1 MSGGTVARRPPRTTP
16 PSDDAGSVPVR
27 RTQEQRRSETRAQ
40 LLDAALDQLVAT
52 GLASFTTTE
61 VVRRAGLS
69 QGALFKHFPTKAE
82 LLASV
87 AEHLFDQ
94 LRERYEGAFR
104 ALPSKQRDVARG
116 LALLWEQMLDPR
128 LAAAYE
134 LYTAARTDRELG
146 ARLAPVVR
154 AHIERIEAFAETL
167 ADLGAPERV
176 RAATGLA
183 IAAIQGLVVNQM
195 ALPDAA
201 QVARMRQD
209 LAVLA
214 ALLLVDVPV
223 KTRRHSR
230 G

>member
-1 MSGGTVARRPPRTTP
+1 MSAPRPRAPRSKVVSLEAARR
-16 PSDDAGSVPVR
+16 AGPGR
-27 RTQEQRRSETRAQ
+27 RTQAERRSETRSQ

-69 QGALFKHFPTKAE
+69 QGALFKHFPSKAE

-87 AEHLFDQ
+87 AEHLFEQ
-94 LRERYEGAFR
+94 LRARYEAAF
-104 ALPSKQRDVARG
+104 ASLPPSKRDVAGG
-116 LALLWEQMLDPR
+116 LELLWQQMLDPR

-146 ARLAPVVR
+146 LRLAPVVR
-154 AHIERIEAFAETL
+154 AHVERIEAFAATL
-167 ADLGAPERV
+167 VDLGEPARV

-195 ALPDAA
+195 ALPDAG
-201 QVARMRQD
+201 QIARLREE
-209 LAVLA
+209 LGVLA
-214 ALLLVDVPV
+214 GFIVSAPGRARR
-223 KTRRHSR
+223 RRH

>member
-1 MSGGTVARRPPRTTP
+1 MVRPKSKVARTGLGQG
-16 PSDDAGSVPVR
+16 AKVVPLR

-82 LLASV
+82 LLAAV
-87 AEHLFDQ
+87 AEHLFEQ
-94 LRERYEGAFR
+94 LRARFEAEFA
-104 ALPSKQRDVARG
+104 ALPPGRRDVGRG
-116 LALLWEQMLDPR
+116 LELLWAQMLDPR

-134 LYTAARTDRELG
+134 LYTAARTDRDLG

-154 AHIERIEAFAETL
+154 AHVERIEAFAATL
-167 ADLGAPERV
+167 SELGEPERV

-201 QVARMRQD
+201 QVARLKSD
-209 LAVLA
+209 LGMLA
-214 ALLLVDVPV
+214 GLFVVAPTR
-223 KTRRHSR
+223 TRRRQH